1 MSFTKRKMVFIGIY
15 IGNELSFTFRLC
27 GGVKMQTVLSGVQ
40 GTTNI
45 NIMNKIL
52 ISPLS

>member
-27 GGVKMQTVLSGVQ
+27 GGVRKQTVLSEVQ

-45 NIMNKIL
+45 SIIKTRF
-52 ISPLS
+52 